1 MLGRKWW
8 QILAGLWFILYGLLV
23 ITNLTVTGVG
33 VFMGFLAVAVGALL
47 WLDR

>member
-1 MLGRKWW
+1 MAGRKLWV
-8 QILAGLWFILYGLLV
+8 LLVGLWFVITGLLA

-33 VFMGFLAVAVGALL
+33 VFMGFLAVAAGVLL